1 MSEEYPRVRRITRS
15 SEFGRISKQGKRVRA
30 LDLDVRLLASPLKY
44 VRVGIVVPRHGQSAV
59 QRNLLK
65 RRLRELART
74 LLLPLQA
81 SGDVVIR
88 CKPSAYRRTFEEL
101 KEELAGVRNAL
112 LEGQNVQGES

>member
-44 VRVGIVVPRHGQSAV
+44 VRVGIVVPRHGRSAV

-65 RRLRELART
+65 RRLRELTRR
-74 LLLPLQA
+74 LLLPLDV

-88 CKPSAYRRTFEEL
+88 CKPGAYLRTFDEL
-101 KEELAGVRNAL
+101 REQLTGVQNVL
-112 LEGQNVQGES
+112 LESKDMQGVS